1 MTTNFKSNQ
10 GFSLI
15 ELLVVVALIG
25 VLSGIGLI
33 AYNLYITAS
42 QKKITETNH
51 TNLTKRV
58 MTSMMV
64 CDAGMELILNDE
76 NGKTKDQCDKMNEEN
91 LANFRTA
98 LVKHFQNGERWC
110 SPYGQYQ
117 GGICVAAVI
126 EGEDYEDFN
135 NPSMP
140 GVSKLIYGTNI
151 AGKICQSIFIRTEIL
166 PSEYKESTICKP

>member
-1 MTTNFKSNQ
+1 MTSYSKSNK

-15 ELLVVVALIG
+15 DLLVVVAISG
-25 VLSGIGLI
+25 TRSGIGFI

-64 CDAGMELILNDE
+64 CDAGMELILK

-151 AGKICQSIFIRTEIL
+151 AGEICQSIFIRTEIL
-166 PSEYKESTICKP
+166 RSEYKESTVCKP